1 MTGQVCM
8 KLQIRAKMCSMSK
21 VLTTLP
27 LGERVGIAFSGG
39 LDTSVAVAWMR
50 DKGAIPCTYTADIGQ
65 YDEPDI
71 EGIPGRA
78 LQYGAELA
86 RSVDCK
92 RPLVDEGLA
101 ALACGAFHIRSAG
114 RTYFNTTPLGRAVTG
129 TLLVRAMHEDGVD
142 IWGDGSTFK
151 GNDIE
156 RFYRYGL
163 LANPDLLIYKP
174 WLDADFVAELGGRTE
189 MSQWLT
195 ERDLPYRDSQEKAY
209 STDANIWGA
218 THEAKTLEHLDTSL
232 ESVDPIMGVKF
243 WDPAVEIG
251 TEDVT
256 ITFEAGRP
264 VAINGE
270 TFGGDPVALVH
281 EANAIGGRHGLGMSD
296 QIENRI
302 IEAKSRGIYEAPG
315 MALLHIAYER
325 LVNAIHNEDTIANF
339 HDHGRRLGRLMYEGR
354 WLDPQAMML
363 RESVQRWIASVVGG
377 DVTLRLRRGED
388 YSILDTQGAN
398 FSYHPE
404 KLSMERTENAAFGPT
419 DRIGQLTMRNLDI
432 ADSRAML
439 EFYAAQPLDQGQVLV
454 ENGTLFGELPA
465 GGATRIEDNPAA
477 RSDEEQAL
485 DAAAMEFGTD

>member
-1 MTGQVCM
+1 
-8 KLQIRAKMCSMSK
+8 MSK
-21 VLTTLP
+21 VLTSIP
-27 LGERVGIAFSGG
+27 VGERVGIAFSGG

-50 DKGAIPCTYTADIGQ
+50 EKGAIPCTYTADIGQ

-71 EGIPGRA
+71 SGIPGRA
-78 LQYGAELA
+78 MEYGAELA
-86 RSVDCK
+86 RSIDIK
-92 RPLVDEGLA
+92 KPLVEEGLA
-101 ALACGAFHIRSAG
+101 ALACGAFHIRSG
-114 RTYFNTTPLGRAVTG
+114 TRTYFNTTPLGRAVTG

-163 LANPDLLIYKP
+163 LANPELMIYKP
-174 WLDADFVAELGGRTE
+174 WLDAEFVAELGGRTE

-195 ERDLPYRDSQEKAY
+195 DRNLPYRDSQEKAY

-218 THEAKTLEHLDTSL
+218 THEAKTLEHLDVSL
-232 ESVDPIMGVKF
+232 ETVEPIMGVKF
-243 WDPAVEIG
+243 WDPTVDIDA
-251 TEDVT
+251 EDVT
-256 ITFEAGRP
+256 IAFEAGRP

-270 TFGGDPVALVH
+270 SFGGDLVALVH
-281 EANAIGGRHGLGMSD
+281 EANTIGGRHGLGMSD

-302 IEAKSRGIYEAPG
+302 IEAKSRGIYEAPA

-339 HDHGRRLGRLMYEGR
+339 HQHGRRLGRLMYEGR

-363 RESVQRWIASVVGG
+363 RESVERWIASVVSGE
-377 DVTLRLRRGED
+377 VTVRLRRGED
-388 YSILDTQGAN
+388 YTILDTQGSN
-398 FSYHPE
+398 FSYHPD
-404 KLSMERTENAAFGPT
+404 KLSMERTDNAVFGPT

-432 ADSRAML
+432 ADSRAKL
-439 EFYAAQPLDQGQVLV
+439 ELYADQPLDQGQILV

-465 GGATRIEDNPAA
+465 GGAMRIEANPSVN
-477 RSDEEQAL
+477 SDEEQAL